1 MHCRLYGQA
10 TMFDP
15 TKSLR
20 LKRIRLGAMTVFA
33 TCCALQVSAQDLA
46 SLTER
51 PAGTVTS
58 SAPTAPESATNEARR
73 LRVETALH
81 DDPYFNDAHVNVA
94 LKNGVVT
101 LQGFVF
107 TEWDLLH
114 AIRIAKK
121 AAGDARV
128 VDDLSIELGGRR

>member
-1 MHCRLYGQA
+1 MHCRLYGQT

-15 TKSLR
+15 TKSLL
-20 LKRIRLGAMTVFA
+20 LKRIRLGAITVFA
-33 TCCALQVSAQDLA
+33 TCCALQVSAQA
-46 SLTER
+46 
-51 PAGTVTS
+51 
-58 SAPTAPESATNEARR
+58 APESAANEARR

-81 DDPYFNDAHVNVA
+81 DDAYFNDAHVNVA
-94 LKNGVVT
+94 LKNGVVI

>member
-1 MHCRLYGQA
+1 
-10 TMFDP
+10 MFYSI
-15 TKSLR
+15 KSLR
-20 LKRIRLGAMTVFA
+20 LDPIRLGAITIFA

-58 SAPTAPESATNEARR
+58 SAPAVPESATNEARR

-94 LKNGVVT
+94 LKNGVVV

-121 AAGDARV
+121 AAGDGRV